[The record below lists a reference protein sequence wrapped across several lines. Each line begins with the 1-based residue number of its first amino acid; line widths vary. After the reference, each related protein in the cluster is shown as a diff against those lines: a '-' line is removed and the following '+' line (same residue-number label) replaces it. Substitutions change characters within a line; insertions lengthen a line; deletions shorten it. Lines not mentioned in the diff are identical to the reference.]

1 MDIEEHIQQTNYSEI
16 SQNISA
22 EKEKKLTKL
31 LRLLNYPVHE
41 PRVVGVHEPRR
52 VVVLPLKGLNLRPEQ
67 HVVVIG
73 QAVVGLEAA
82 GPVEVGFA
90 GSVAEEGQ
98 EDREAARGEDAR
110 DDDVNG
116 AKRDQFLLREMGVI
130 SVQVDISKTCS

>member
-1 MDIEEHIQQTNYSEI
+1 
-16 SQNISA
+16 
-22 EKEKKLTKL
+22 
-31 LRLLNYPVHE
+31 
-41 PRVVGVHEPRR
+41 
-52 VVVLPLKGLNLRPEQ
+52 VLPLKGLNLRPEQ